1 MAVVRIRVSRSL
13 VLADAS
19 RSLGSFVDGRGLCAS
34 GTQTLLN
41 RRSTRLARIES
52 LACIEWLRI
61 EGVILK
67 GGLGL

>member
-1 MAVVRIRVSRSL
+1 M
-13 VLADAS
+13 
-19 RSLGSFVDGRGLCAS
+19 
-34 GTQTLLN
+34 LLN
-41 RRSTRLARIES
+41 RRSTGLARIES